1 MTACLTLS
9 RRTLGGQILGGLL
22 LAAPALAQPQPAWPT
37 RPVRLLNTGAPGSG
51 IDLVARLLSEGLA
64 SRLGQPFP
72 VENKPGADGILAGE
86 AHAQARPG
94 ESLLLCGTGLASVA
108 PLLRASMPFA
118 AEALAP
124 VATTGREFMVL
135 VVPGNQPVPD
145 LPALL
150 AQARAR
156 PGDLAW
162 FAVAGLPDLAFRLF
176 LRDQGLDM
184 THVAYRASPPAA
196 LDLAA
201 GRIHAALLP
210 LTPVKALLQEGRL
223 RALAVASRRRAP
235 DLPQVPTTAEAGF
248 PGLLAESVIGL
259 FGWPGLAAAGR
270 QALAATAGAV
280 LAEPATASR
289 MLAAGILPAPDGP
302 AALAEVVASQ
312 QAQAR
317 TAMAAVG
324 LHPG

>member
-1 MTACLTLS
+1 MKACSPLS
-9 RRTLGGQILGGLL
+9 RRAFAGLM
-22 LAAPALAQPQPAWPT
+22 LAAPAVARAQAQPAWPT
-37 RPVRLLNTGAPGSG
+37 RPVRLVNTGGPGSG
-51 IDLVARLLSEGLA
+51 IDLIARLLSEGLA

-94 ESLLLCGTGLASVA
+94 ESLLLCGTGLASVV
-108 PLLRASMPFA
+108 PLLRPTMPFA

-135 VVPGNQPVPD
+135 VVPGNQPVREV
-145 LPALL
+145 PALL
-150 AQARAR
+150 AQARAQ
-156 PGDLAW
+156 PGHLAW
-162 FAVAGLPDLAFRLF
+162 FAVSGLPDLAFRLF
-176 LRDQGLDM
+176 LRDQGLEM
-184 THVAYRASPPAA
+184 TYVAYRASPPAA

-201 GRIHAALLP
+201 GRIQAALLP
-210 LTPVKALLQEGRL
+210 LTPVKALLQNGRL

-235 DLPQVPTTAEAGF
+235 DLPEVPTTAEAGC

-259 FGWPGLAAAGR
+259 FGWPGLAPAGR
-270 QALAATAGAV
+270 QALAAATGAV
-280 LAEPATASR
+280 LAEPASANR
-289 MLAAGILPAPDGP
+289 LLAAGILPAPDGP

-317 TAMAAVG
+317 AAIAAVG
-324 LHPG
+324 LPAG